1 MALALGL
8 YRRRKAWKQHKQ
20 DRELQEIRRRA
31 NRAMEM
37 ELRGG
42 PTKASPTRS
51 GTDLHRSALWN
62 ERKQEVLQR
71 EKAVHERE
79 IALGLSPA
87 ASPVQPVDTRGL
99 CHGSPGGRE
108 AEVLE
113 LDDGDEY
120 GQRRWVT
127 KSERQ
132 ALRALADSAEPAPD
146 SDRRQMLAAETSF
159 LDSESDEDDGAGSE
173 MSCITSN
180 TDSSATQ
187 AGDLL

>member
-1 MALALGL
+1 MAPFTV
-8 YRRRKAWKQHKQ
+8 H
-20 DRELQEIRRRA
+20 DTELDA
-31 NRAMEM
+31 
-37 ELRGG
+37 
-42 PTKASPTRS
+42 
-51 GTDLHRSALWN
+51 
-62 ERKQEVLQR
+62 
-71 EKAVHERE
+71 
-79 IALGLSPA
+79 
-87 ASPVQPVDTRGL
+87 DTEGATNV
-99 CHGSPGGRE
+99 S
-108 AEVLE
+108 VVNV
-113 LDDGDEY
+113 DDGDEY

-180 TDSSATQ
+180 TGSSATQ